1 MEEKEGK
8 EDNVENT
15 NNTTVIVI
23 EKSKL
28 TEEIDFKPRQRTSKE
43 PRKRRARRTTI
54 ELDQDYVSDHQE
66 KDPEERSEEK

>member
-1 MEEKEGK
+1 MEEREGK

-28 TEEIDFKPRQRTSKE
+28 TEEIDFKPR
-43 PRKRRARRTTI
+43 
-54 ELDQDYVSDHQE
+54 
-66 KDPEERSEEK
+66 